1 MPAHTASEYTWKD
14 FWGANAS
21 VLVVSAIVLI
31 MIIAVFVVDRRW
43 KKIQTKLE
51 KVTGMMNESYA
62 FSLNLVR
69 HFMPSFKV
77 AKYQF
82 RGMRPK
88 KMTASVEFENLGLD
102 LKSGK
107 RVLNGVTGRFEA
119 GKMCAIMGPSGA
131 GKTTFMN
138 VLCGK
143 ATYGNMVGTM
153 KINGKVIADPKELK
167 GFMGFVPQDD
177 IVHQDLTVREQIQ
190 FSVRLRGSTDLSKR
204 RIEFITEDVLN
215 VMQIDHIQNSIVGSV
230 ENRGISGG
238 QRKRV
243 NIGLELAAEP
253 TLLFLD
259 EPTSGLDS
267 TSSLAVCLSLGKL
280 CQLGMT
286 SIMVIHQ
293 PRYSLFTL
301 FDEVLLLGKGGETVF
316 LGSSLDAK
324 SYFENLGF
332 EMPKNENPADWFMDV
347 LSGEVSNTRIN
358 NFKPDM
364 LFEMWRRRHE
374 NEDLEAGGG
383 SGVGIGGGGS
393 SSRLL
398 RSATKSRQL
407 SPEEDKAILWK
418 NLQEGWD
425 AVDTNK
431 DGVMDAE
438 ELKELL
444 AHCAAMVP
452 TDEVVRELMER
463 MAPDSQ
469 AVTKRQFVDY
479 LSSLSDDVARDEK
492 LREADAMGV
501 TGPHARQP
509 LTSAKEL
516 SDEEG
521 STVYSS
527 DDGMSSIGSANSST
541 SLQEMSPARPGFM
554 KQFQI
559 LTLRRLV
566 QWWRMNRQRGI
577 FLFALAL
584 GGVVLA
590 ILDGYI
596 TETPSWDAMS
606 YLNLHTCL
614 ALLLSIF
621 CLSVFGNDQPVFWR
635 ESASGINVQSYYV
648 AKILVNTVDVVLM
661 TFVFTTVYFL
671 IRQPYI
677 SYWRF
682 IIPFIFTAYTAA
694 GWGYFISTIVPPQ
707 HGPFIVSLVSFIIC
721 GLLGNPSTLANF
733 MDIPVMDIAVSAI
746 SISRWAV
753 QMSFLIA
760 FDHMDPH
767 PTDPRQE
774 AMLNTYKGVY
784 VVDGE
789 SYGRTIGIACIWLFV
804 MGFVLRILSFLGL
817 KFTNRS
823 KQV

>member
-1 MPAHTASEYTWKD
+1 MAGNHTWEDFVAS
-14 FWGANAS
+14 NLS
-21 VLVVSAIVLI
+21 VLIIFILVIALVLI
-31 MIIAVFVVDRRW
+31 VFFVDRRW
-43 KKIQTKLE
+43 RRQQTQLE
-51 KVTGMMNESYA
+51 KVTGIMNESHA

-69 HFMPSFKV
+69 HFMPSYKV

-82 RGMRPK
+82 RGMKPK
-88 KMTASVEFENLGLD
+88 KNRAGVEFENLGLD

-107 RVLNGVTGRFEA
+107 RVLNGVTGQFEA

-138 VLCGK
+138 TLCGK

-153 KINGKVIADPKELK
+153 RINGKETNPQELK
-167 GFMGFVPQDD
+167 EFMGFVPQDD

-267 TSSLAVCLSLGKL
+267 TSSLAVCLSLQKL

-301 FDEVLLLGKGGETVF
+301 FDLVLLLGKGGETVF
-316 LGSSLDAK
+316 LGSSMDAK
-324 SYFENLGF
+324 SYFESLGF
-332 EMPKNENPADWFMDV
+332 EMPQNENPADWFMDV
-347 LSGEVSNTRIN
+347 LSGEVSNNKIQ

-364 LFEMWRRRHE
+364 LFALWRERHDRE
-374 NEDLEAGGG
+374 SNDLEDGDNARA
-383 SGVGIGGGGS
+383 IF
-393 SSRLL
+393 RKN
-398 RSATKSRQL
+398 AASRQSRML
-407 SPEEDKAILWK
+407 SPEEDKAVLAR
-418 NLQEGWD
+418 NLQDGWET
-425 AVDTNK
+425 VDVNR
-431 DGVMDAE
+431 DGVMDSD

-444 AHCAAMVP
+444 AHCAGMMP
-452 TDEVVRELMER
+452 TDEVVGELMVQ
-463 MAPDSQ
+463 MAGGEQ
-469 AVTKRQFVDY
+469 TKVITKEQFLEY
-479 LSSLSDDVARDEK
+479 LSGLSEDVARDEN
-492 LREADAMGV
+492 LRNTDATGV
-501 TGPHARQP
+501 TGPHARMP
-509 LTSAKEL
+509 LTGNKDLTSE
-516 SDEEG
+516 
-521 STVYSS
+521 SS
-527 DDGMSSIGSANSST
+527 ESEVSSSDGMSSASST
-541 SLQEMSPARPGFM
+541 DSAASMLGGTSRPGFFG
-554 KQFQI
+554 QLRI

-566 QWWRMNRQRGI
+566 QWWRMNRQRA
-577 FLFALAL
+577 LFFSALAL
-584 GGVVLA
+584 GGIVLA
-590 ILDGYI
+590 VLDGYI
-596 TETPSWDAMS
+596 VGSPAWDAMA

-621 CLSVFGNDQPVFWR
+621 VLNVFGAEQPVFWR
-635 ESASGINVQSYYV
+635 ESASGINVPAYFQ
-648 AKILVNTVDVVLM
+648 AKVLVNTIDIVLM
-661 TFVFTTVYFL
+661 TFGFTSIYYL

-677 SYWRF
+677 AYWRF
-682 IIPFIFTAYTAA
+682 FVPFIFTSYAA
-694 GWGYFISTIVPPQ
+694 SGWGYLISTIVPPQ
-707 HGPFIVSLVSFIIC
+707 HGPFIVSLVSFIVC
-721 GLLGNPSTLANF
+721 GLLGNPTTLESFREIA
-733 MDIPVMDIAVSAI
+733 VMDIAVSAI

-760 FDHMDPH
+760 NDVLKPNPGNDHARD
-767 PTDPRQE
+767 Q
-774 AMLNTYKGVY
+774 AMLYTYKNVY
-784 VVDGE
+784 VVEGQSSD
-789 SYGRTIGIACIWLFV
+789 TTFWHAAIALFA
-804 MGFVLRILSFLGL
+804 MGFVLRILAFLGL